1 MEIYDSVT
9 EEELKLDGDGWWGL
23 IEDGNEYAVDYN
35 YYFYDDEWHGC
46 FYACFQEDNGSFY
59 TDTSVSRNYDVDFE
73 DVDWKEKLI
82 KEALDFLEWVKKEE
96 MALC

>member
-46 FYACFQEDNGSFY
+46 FYACFPEDDGSFY
-59 TDTSVSRNYDVDFE
+59 TDTSVSRNYDVNFE
-73 DVDWKEKLI
+73 DEDWKEKLI
-82 KEALDFLEWVKKEE
+82 KEALDFLKWVKKEE
-96 MALC
+96 MVLC